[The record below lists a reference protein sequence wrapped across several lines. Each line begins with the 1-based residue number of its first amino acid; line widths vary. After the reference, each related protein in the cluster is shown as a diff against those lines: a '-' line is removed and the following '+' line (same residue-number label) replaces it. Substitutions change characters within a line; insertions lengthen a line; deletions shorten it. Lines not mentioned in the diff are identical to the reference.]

1 MAPHDLSHPHAAE
14 PLSYASPAPPALRTS
29 RLAIA
34 SVVCAVLGS
43 PCVAGSF
50 LNWLNQHA
58 PTVLGHL
65 GGYHAWRTWTKN
77 WLLIIVTLLPLAA
90 VLRITLSRGRLK
102 GVGIACVGFLIS
114 LLWWGLILY
123 AWWIMR
129 DFRMD

>member
-1 MAPHDLSHPHAAE
+1 MLPDDHSHRRVAVR
-14 PLSYASPAPPALRTS
+14 LSYASPAPRTPRTS

-43 PCVAGSF
+43 PCVAGSL

-65 GGYHAWRTWTKN
+65 GGYHTWRTWTKN

-123 AWWIMR
+123 VWWIMR
-129 DFRMD
+129 DFRMG